1 MEKTVFALITAAGK
15 SSRMGGIKKEL
26 IEIAERPLL
35 YHTVLHFVKNH
46 RINKIF
52 ITCSSGTEEKFK
64 KALDDLIKSRDTLE
78 IVYVAGGES
87 RQDSVLAGLKA
98 MSMLNPDI
106 VLIHDGARPFVSE
119 KTINNVID
127 GTIKHGSCAPVIPLV
142 DSVKLIDNNIITG
155 HPDRSAYKAVQ
166 TPQGFVFS
174 SILEAHLKSARD
186 SRSYTDDTEIY
197 SLYNGSVYTVD
208 GEKENIKITY
218 PDDVKRRTSMEGI
231 RTGHGYDI
239 HRLVPDKPLVIGGV
253 RIESD
258 KGALAHSDG
267 DVLYHSII
275 DSLLG
280 AAGAGDIGVHFP
292 PSDLQ
297 YKNIDSSFLLSKAYE
312 IVRDKGYSVIN
323 IDSTII
329 LEKPKLRKYID
340 LMRANIAAL
349 IKTDINSISVKAKT
363 KEECDASGRSEAVE
377 AFTAALL
384 VKKSCP

>member
-1 MEKTVFALITAAGK
+1 
-15 SSRMGGIKKEL
+15 
-26 IEIAERPLL
+26 
-35 YHTVLHFVKNH
+35 
-46 RINKIF
+46 
-52 ITCSSGTEEKFK
+52 
-64 KALDDLIKSRDTLE
+64 
-78 IVYVAGGES
+78 
-87 RQDSVLAGLKA
+87 
-98 MSMLNPDI
+98 
-106 VLIHDGARPFVSE
+106 
-119 KTINNVID
+119 
-127 GTIKHGSCAPVIPLV
+127 
-142 DSVKLIDNNIITG
+142 
-155 HPDRSAYKAVQ
+155 
-166 TPQGFVFS
+166 
-174 SILEAHLKSARD
+174 
-186 SRSYTDDTEIY
+186 
-197 SLYNGSVYTVD
+197 
-208 GEKENIKITY
+208 
-218 PDDVKRRTSMEGI
+218 MEGI